1 MFAPL
6 DGVRVVDLTH
16 VYAGPYV
23 THVLTQLGADVVKI
37 ERPGVGD
44 VIRAG
49 RPGDSPPGFA
59 AAFVG
64 MNHGKRSLTLDLK
77 DARGKDALA
86 RLIERADVL
95 VENLRPGELDRIG
108 FGHDAARTLNPRLI
122 YASVS
127 GWGQGGALA
136 SRAGYDQVIQAST
149 GMMMMQGDPGTP
161 PMKTGFPAIDIA
173 TGMNGACAILAALL
187 ERQRNGGKGCRIDIG
202 MGDSAL
208 MLMIGATSG
217 WLVGGLAHE
226 RMGNRALT
234 SSPTSGVF
242 ETAAGSISV
251 AANTLE
257 QGHKALAVVGRPELK
272 DDPRFAPVRKGGF
285 FLVADQDG
293 AEREFATALKARD
306 AEHWEVAFNGAG
318 IACAKIRTISEFL
331 AGPYRT
337 TPGMHRTI
345 ADQPGYDRPVEAPG
359 AGFRVDGAVPAA
371 TRPAPPLGGD
381 SRAVLIELGFAA
393 SEIDTMAKDGVI

>member
-6 DGVRVVDLTH
+6 QGVRVVDLTH

-37 ERPGVGD
+37 ERPGAGD

-49 RPGDSPPGFA
+49 LRGVSPPGFA
-59 AAFVG
+59 APFVG

-86 RLIERADVL
+86 RLIERGDVL
-95 VENLRPGELDRIG
+95 VENLRPGELERIG
-108 FGHDAARTLNPRLI
+108 FGPDAARKINPRLI

-127 GWGQGGALA
+127 GWGQSGPQA

-149 GMMMMQGDPGTP
+149 GMMMMQGEAGTP
-161 PMKTGFPAIDIA
+161 PMKIGFPAIDIA

-187 ERQRNGGKGCRIDIG
+187 ERQRTGTGSRIDIG

-208 MLMIGATSG
+208 MLMIGNSSA
-217 WLVGGLAHE
+217 WLVGGLPHE
-226 RMGNRALT
+226 RVGNRALT

-242 ETAAGSISV
+242 ETADGSISV

-257 QGHKALAVVGRPELK
+257 QGHKALDVIGRPELK
-272 DDPRFAPVRKGGF
+272 SDPRFAPVRKGGF
-285 FLVADQDG
+285 FHVADPDG
-293 AEREFATALKARD
+293 AEREFAAALKARD
-306 AEHWEVAFNGAG
+306 AEHWEAAFNDAG
-318 IACAKIRTISEFL
+318 IACGKIRTIHEFL

-337 TPGMHRTI
+337 MPGIHRTI
-345 ADQPGYDRPVEAPG
+345 TDQPGYDRPIEALG
-359 AGFRVDGAVPAA
+359 AGFRVDGAIPAA

-381 SRAVLIELGFAA
+381 SRAVLGELGFDAG
-393 SEIDTMAKDGVI
+393 EIEAMAKDGVI

>member
-6 DGVRVVDLTH
+6 QGVQVVDLTH

-23 THVLTQLGADVVKI
+23 THVLAQLGADVVKI

-49 RPGDSPPGFA
+49 LSGVSPPGFA
-59 AAFVG
+59 APFVG

-77 DARGKDALA
+77 EARGKDALT

-108 FGHDAARTLNPRLI
+108 FGAEAARKMNPRLI

-127 GWGQGGALA
+127 GWGQSGPQS
-136 SRAGYDQVIQAST
+136 SRAGYNQVIQAST
-149 GMMMMQGDPGTP
+149 GMMMMQGDAGTP
-161 PMKTGFPAIDIA
+161 PMKIGFPAIDIA

-187 ERQRNGGKGCRIDIG
+187 ERQRTGTGSRIDIG

-208 MLMIGATSG
+208 MLMIGNSSG
-217 WLVGGLAHE
+217 WLVGGLPHE
-226 RMGNRALT
+226 RKGNRALT

-242 ETAAGSISV
+242 ETGNGSISV

-257 QGHKALAVVGRPELK
+257 QGHKALDVVGRPELK
-272 DDPRFAPVRKGGF
+272 ADPRFAPMRKGGF
-285 FLVADQDG
+285 FHVADQDG
-293 AEREFATALKARD
+293 AEREFAAALKTRD
-306 AEHWEVAFNGAG
+306 AEHWETAFNEVG
-318 IACAKIRTISEFL
+318 IACAKIRTIDEFL

-337 TPGMHRTI
+337 MPGIHRTI
-345 ADQPGYDRPVEAPG
+345 ADQLGYDRPVEALG
-359 AGFRVDGAVPAA
+359 AGFRVDGSVPAA
-371 TRPAPPLGGD
+371 SRPAPALGGD
-381 SRAVLIELGFAA
+381 SRAVLTELGFAPG
-393 SEIDTMAKDGVI
+393 EIDAMAKDRVI

>member
-6 DGVRVVDLTH
+6 EGVRVVDLTH

-49 RPGDSPPGFA
+49 RPGVSPPGFA

-64 MNHGKRSLTLDLK
+64 MNHGKRSLALDLK
-77 DARGKDALA
+77 DARGKDALK

-95 VENLRPGELDRIG
+95 VENLRPGELERIG
-108 FGHDAARTLNPRLI
+108 FGAEAAMTLNPRLI

-127 GWGQGGALA
+127 GWGQSGPQSA
-136 SRAGYDQVIQAST
+136 RAGYDQVIQAST
-149 GMMMMQGDPGTP
+149 GMMMMQGDAGTP

-173 TGMNGACAILAALL
+173 TGMNGACAILASLMQ
-187 ERQRNGGKGCRIDIG
+187 RQRTGKGSRIDIA

-208 MLMIGATSG
+208 MLMIGSASG
-217 WLVGGLAHE
+217 WLVGQQPHE

-242 ETAAGSISV
+242 ETAEGSISV

-257 QGHKALAVVGRPELK
+257 QGHKALDVIGRPELK
-272 DDPRFAPVRKGGF
+272 SDPRFAPVRKGGF

-293 AEREFATALKARD
+293 AEREFADTLKTRD
-306 AEHWEVAFNGAG
+306 AEHWEAAFNEAG
-318 IACAKIRTISEFL
+318 IACAKIRTIDEFL

-337 TPGMHRTI
+337 MPGIHRTI
-345 ADQPGYDRPVEAPG
+345 EQQPGYERPVEALG
-359 AGFRVDGAVPAA
+359 AGFRVDGAAPAA
-371 TRPAPPLGGD
+371 TRAAPALGGD
-381 SRAVLIELGFAA
+381 SRAVLAELGFAPD
-393 SEIDTMAKDGVI
+393 EIDAMARDRVI

>member
-6 DGVRVVDLTH
+6 QGVRVVDLTH

-49 RPGDSPPGFA
+49 RPGQSPPGFA
-59 AAFVG
+59 SPFVG

-77 DARGKDALA
+77 DARGKDALR
-86 RLIERADVL
+86 RLIERGDVL
-95 VENLRPGELDRIG
+95 VENLRPGELERIG
-108 FGHDAARTLNPRLI
+108 FGPDAARKINPRLI

-127 GWGQGGALA
+127 GWGQSGPQA

-149 GMMMMQGDPGTP
+149 GMMMMQGEVGTP
-161 PMKTGFPAIDIA
+161 AMKIGFPAIDIA

-187 ERQRNGGKGCRIDIG
+187 ERQRTGTGSRIDIG

-208 MLMIGATSG
+208 MLMIGNTSG
-217 WLVGGLAHE
+217 WLVGGLPHE

-242 ETAAGSISV
+242 ETADGSISV
-251 AANTLE
+251 AANTME
-257 QGHKALAVVGRPELK
+257 QGHKALEVVGRPELK
-272 DDPRFAPVRKGGF
+272 ADPRFAPVRKGGF

-293 AEREFATALKARD
+293 AEREFATALKTRD
-306 AEHWEVAFNGAG
+306 AEHWEAAFNDVG

-331 AGPYRT
+331 TGPYRT
-337 TPGMHRTI
+337 MPGIHRTI
-345 ADQPGYDRPVEAPG
+345 ADQPGYDRPIEALG

-371 TRPAPPLGGD
+371 TRPAPPLGSD
-381 SRAVLIELGFAA
+381 SRAVLIELGFAT
-393 SEIDTMAKDGVI
+393 SDIDAMAKDGVI